1 MSTRQSVTALLVVT
15 AGLVGC
21 RDSTPST
28 TMPPAAA
35 NSQQTPLS
43 VEAWRKKH
51 EVDYRRDY
59 STISGLHGFRPGR
72 NRAGSAR
79 DNDLVIPSTPP
90 TIGTFVAGN
99 GHVQFEPFAGAGV
112 MLDDHPVV
120 NVIDLKDDSTDA
132 ATELVIGDVRL
143 VVHLTG
149 DTLMLRVRDP
159 NSSLAKGFL
168 GFSWFPIDDD
178 YRVAG
183 RFIKDASPR
192 SMKVVNTYGDLDTF
206 TSEGIVEFA
215 LQGQTLRLR
224 PFTTRPGRLYFVF
237 KDASSGLET
246 YAAARFLHADLSADG
261 TTAIDFNRAYNPP
274 CSFNPYTTCSIPLP
288 ENRLPIKILAG
299 EKAYPVHIPL
309 ENRPATLPANTNSS
323 ASK

>member
-1 MSTRQSVTALLVVT
+1 VTA
-15 AGLVGC
+15 LVGC

-28 TMPPAAA
+28 TMPPETP
-35 NSQQTPLS
+35 NSQPTPLS

-59 STISGLHGFRPGR
+59 STISGLHAFRPGR
-72 NRAGSAR
+72 NRAGSGPG
-79 DNDLVIPSTPP
+79 NDLVIPSTPP
-90 TIGTFVAGN
+90 TIGTFVAAN
-99 GHVQFEPFAGAGV
+99 GLVQFEPFAGANV
-112 MLDDHPVV
+112 MLDGNPVL
-120 NVIDLKDDSTDA
+120 NTIDLKDDSTDA
-132 ATELVIGDVRL
+132 GTELMIGDVRL

-159 NSSLAKGFL
+159 NGPLAKGFL
-168 GFSWFPIDDD
+168 GFSWFPIDEI

-192 SMKVVNTYGDLDTF
+192 AMKVVNTYGDLDTF
-206 TSEGIVEFA
+206 TSEGVVEFVM
-215 LQGQTLRLR
+215 QGQTLRLR

-237 KDASSGLET
+237 KDASSGHET
-246 YAAARFLHADLSADG
+246 YAAARFLYADLLGDG
-261 TTAIDFNRAYNPP
+261 TAVLDFNMAYNPP

-299 EKAYPVHIPL
+299 EMAYPQHVPL
-309 ENRPATLPANTNSS
+309 QTKTAEAPKNH
-323 ASK
+323 